1 MLIFLINVKV
11 SGTPSYTALAVACHG
26 DVVVACVQRVLRVQV
41 KTASIYIRTI
51 CQLTASSGYFRGGN
65 KKQHEEL
72 KAQTKNVKSPR
83 LLTVG
88 VLAHNQILLTDRCLS
103 ILTEPWATTG
113 GAKLPVPA
121 ISG

>member
-1 MLIFLINVKV
+1 MKV

-41 KTASIYIRTI
+41 KTASVYIRTI
-51 CQLTASSGYFRGGN
+51 CQLTTSSGYFRGGN

-72 KAQTKNVKSPR
+72 KVQTKNVKSPR